1 MLPGKEEG
9 QEANITQESR
19 FVSIK
24 AGGLG
29 RAGFEPAS
37 FLATG
42 FSRWREGPQETA
54 AGFEP
59 ACDGLQARI
68 NPFQARLKPAQ
79 SSCCLRPPAKAGG
92 RQKKPARS
100 RHKNAAM
107 LTDISGPLTPVRGI

>member
-42 FSRWREGPQETA
+42 FSGGEKAHKKLQ
-54 AGFEP
+54 P
-59 ACDGLQARI
+59 ALS
-68 NPFQARLKPAQ
+68 RL
-79 SSCCLRPPAKAGG
+79 
-92 RQKKPARS
+92 
-100 RHKNAAM
+100 AM
-107 LTDISGPLTPVRGI
+107 AFRLG